1 MWGFHSNDSFN
12 DMSCPTSRWYDGSES
27 KLKLF
32 NFRVSSD
39 GKHTRFAV
47 VPERCSENGI
57 KKFADE
63 SQVRASVGSLR
74 AGIDYDLTIENGIA
88 IVYGKGSYC
97 GSTSTSISLAPSN

>member
-12 DMSCPTSRWYDGSES
+12 DMTCPTARWYDGSES

-39 GKHTRFAV
+39 GEHARFAV
-47 VPERCSENGI
+47 VPERCSENDI

-63 SQVRASVGSLR
+63 SQVRASVGNLR

-88 IVYGKGSYC
+88 TAHGKGSYC
-97 GSTSTSISLAPSN
+97 GSTSTIISLKPRN